1 MTATDAQVRLM
12 MRERT
17 NGKTQQQAAVKVNL
31 HSRKTVQKYEQ
42 LGQLPSE
49 LKEARRYRT
58 RPDPFEKDWAEI
70 EIKLAAA
77 PELEAKAIF
86 GWLCEQDG
94 IQYQEGQ
101 LRTLQR
107 RVSKWRVL
115 NGNPTLTLDQIH
127 HAGEVLQS
135 DGTCMNELEVTLQGE
150 PFDHI
155 LFHSVLPY
163 SNWEWG
169 RVVQSE
175 SLLSIR
181 LGLQSALLKLGYV
194 PQAHQ
199 TDHTTAATHKLG
211 VADRQQS
218 PRERGYNEE
227 YLQLLAHYGLE
238 ARTIHLSSP
247 NENGDVESSNGGLK
261 RAVRQ
266 HLLLRG
272 SRDFESLEA
281 YELFLFEIMEKR
293 NAARQVKLDEE
304 IAVMK
309 PLTAKPWPQMRELN
323 VRVGQNGILRVGSN
337 GYSVPSG
344 LKGKRATVRVYE
356 WHIEVW
362 YANQRI
368 ESMPRVPGAHHYQ
381 INYRHVIDSLL
392 RKPGGFRNYRY
403 RDDLFPLEVFRQA
416 WDVLNEHLPPRRA
429 DLTYLRILKQAALGL
444 EADVAQALSLLLD
457 QDQGQNLWD
466 EKTITELTGV
476 MTAPQCVPLLALPLV
491 NLTLYDQLFL
501 VEAEHVAA

>member
-1 MTATDAQVRLM
+1 MTATDAQVRLL
-12 MRERT
+12 MRER
-17 NGKTQQQAAVKVNL
+17 NHGKTQQQAAVKVNL
-31 HSRKTVQKYEQ
+31 RSRKTVQKHEQ

-49 LKEARRYRT
+49 LKEARGYRT
-58 RPDPFEKDWAEI
+58 RTDPFEKDWAEV
-70 EIKLAAA
+70 EAKLAVA

-86 GWLCEQDG
+86 EWLCERDG
-94 IQYQEGQ
+94 SQYQEGQ

-107 RVSKWRVL
+107 RISHWRAL
-115 NGNPTLTLDQIH
+115 NGNPTLTLDQLH
-127 HAGEVLQS
+127 RPGEVLQS

-211 VADRQQS
+211 AVDARKS
-218 PRERGYNEE
+218 AHERGYNEE

-261 RAVRQ
+261 RAVKQ

-281 YELFLFEIMEKR
+281 YETFLFDVMDKR
-293 NAARQVKLDEE
+293 NAARQNKVAEE
-304 IAVMK
+304 IAFMK
-309 PLTAKPWPQMRELN
+309 PLTAKPWPQMCELN

-344 LKGKRATVRVYE
+344 LKGRRVTVRIYE

-362 YANQRI
+362 YANQRL

-403 RDDLFPLEVFRQA
+403 REHLFPLDVFRQA
-416 WDVLNEHLPPRRA
+416 WEALNRRLPPRQA
-429 DLTYLRILKQAALGL
+429 DLTYLRILKQAAFGL
-444 EADVAQALSLLLD
+444 EADVAQALTLLLE
-457 QDQGQNLWD
+457 QSPIHWD
-466 EKTITELTGV
+466 ENTVLELTGGLAA
-476 MTAPQCVPLLALPLV
+476 TQSIPSLAPQTA
-491 NLTLYDQLFL
+491 NLSLYDQFL
-501 VEAEHVAA
+501 QIASQHVST

>member
-1 MTATDAQVRLM
+1 
-12 MRERT
+12 
-17 NGKTQQQAAVKVNL
+17 
-31 HSRKTVQKYEQ
+31 
-42 LGQLPSE
+42 
-49 LKEARRYRT
+49 
-58 RPDPFEKDWAEI
+58 
-70 EIKLAAA
+70 
-77 PELEAKAIF
+77 
-86 GWLCEQDG
+86 
-94 IQYQEGQ
+94 
-101 LRTLQR
+101 
-107 RVSKWRVL
+107 
-115 NGNPTLTLDQIH
+115 
-127 HAGEVLQS
+127 
-135 DGTCMNELEVTLQGE
+135 MNDLEVTLQGE
-150 PFDHI
+150 PFEHI
-155 LFHSVLPY
+155 LFHSVLPF

-181 LGLQSALLKLGYV
+181 LGLQSTLLKLGYV

-199 TDHTTAATHKLG
+199 TDHTTAATHTLG
-211 VADRQQS
+211 VADRQS
-218 PRERGYNEE
+218 PRARGYNEE
-227 YLQLLAHYGLE
+227 YLQLLGHYGLE

-261 RAVRQ
+261 RAVKQ

-272 SRDFESLEA
+272 SRDFESVEA
-281 YELFLFEIMEKR
+281 YEIFLFDIMEKR
-293 NAARQVKLDEE
+293 NAGRQVKLDEE

-344 LKGKRATVRVYE
+344 LQGKRVIARIYE

-368 ESMPRVPGAHHYQ
+368 ETLPRVPGAHHYQ

-403 RDDLFPLEVFRQA
+403 RADLFPLEVFRQA

-429 DLTYLRILKQAALGL
+429 DLIYLRILKQAALGL
-444 EADVAQALSLLLD
+444 EADVAQALTLLLE
-457 QDQGQNLWD
+457 QNQTAWD
-466 EKTITELTGV
+466 ENTVLELTGSLAAPRSIPAL
-476 MTAPQCVPLLALPLV
+476 APQTA
-491 NLTLYDQLFL
+491 NLSLYDQFL
-501 VEAEHVAA
+501 QIVSSHASA

>member
-1 MTATDAQVRLM
+1 MTATDAQVRLL

-31 HSRKTVQKYEQ
+31 RSRKTVQKYEQ
-42 LGQLPSE
+42 LGQLPSA
-49 LKEARRYRT
+49 LKESRGYRT
-58 RPDPFEKDWAEI
+58 RADPFEKDWAEI
-70 EIKLAAA
+70 EIKLATA

-86 GWLCEQDG
+86 EWLCERDRT
-94 IQYQEGQ
+94 QYQEGQ

-107 RVSKWRVL
+107 HISNWRVL
-115 NGNPTLTLDQIH
+115 NGNPTVTLDQIH
-127 HAGEVLQS
+127 QAGEVLQS

-150 PFDHI
+150 PFEHI

-211 VADRQQS
+211 VADRQKS
-218 PRERGYNEE
+218 PSERGYNEE

-272 SRDFESLEA
+272 SRNFESIAA

-368 ESMPRVPGAHHYQ
+368 ESMPRVLGAHHYQ

-403 RDDLFPLEVFRQA
+403 RDDLFPLDVFRQA

-444 EADVAQALSLLLD
+444 EADVAQALRLLLD

-476 MTAPQCVPLLALPLV
+476 MTAPKGIPLLDLPLV

>member
-12 MRERT
+12 MKERT
-17 NGKTQQQAAVKVNL
+17 KGKTQQQAAVKVNL

-42 LGQLPSE
+42 LGQLPSD
-49 LKEARRYRT
+49 LKEVRRYRT
-58 RPDPFEKDWAEI
+58 RPDPFEKDWTEI
-70 EIKLAAA
+70 EAKLAVA

-86 GWLCEQDG
+86 EWLSEREG
-94 IQYQEGQ
+94 AQYAEGQ

-107 RVSKWRVL
+107 RVSNWRVQ

-127 HAGEVLQS
+127 HPGEVLQS

-163 SNWEWG
+163 SNWEWA

-181 LGLQSALLKLGYV
+181 LGLQSSLVKLGYV

-211 VADRQQS
+211 AADREKS
-218 PRERGYNEE
+218 PHERGYNEE

-238 ARTIHLSSP
+238 ARTIHRSSP

-261 RAVRQ
+261 RAVKQ

-272 SRDFESLEA
+272 SRDFDTLEA
-281 YELFLFEIMEKR
+281 YEGFLFTIMDKR
-293 NAARQVKLDEE
+293 NAARQDKLAEE

-309 PLTAKPWPQMRELN
+309 PLTAKPWPHMRELS
-323 VRVGQNGILRVGSN
+323 VRVGQNGILRVGNN

-344 LKGKRATVRVYE
+344 LKSKRVTVRVYE

-362 YANQRI
+362 YANQCI
-368 ESMPRVPGAHHYQ
+368 ENMPRVTGVQRYQ
-381 INYRHVIDSLL
+381 VNYRHVIDSLL

-416 WDVLNEHLPPRRA
+416 WEALNRRLPPRRA

-444 EADVAQALSLLLD
+444 EAEVAQALSLLLN

-466 EKTITELTGV
+466 EKTITELTGG
-476 MTAPQCVPLLALPLV
+476 MTAPQCIPVLALPQV
-491 NLTLYDQLFL
+491 NLGLYDQLFL